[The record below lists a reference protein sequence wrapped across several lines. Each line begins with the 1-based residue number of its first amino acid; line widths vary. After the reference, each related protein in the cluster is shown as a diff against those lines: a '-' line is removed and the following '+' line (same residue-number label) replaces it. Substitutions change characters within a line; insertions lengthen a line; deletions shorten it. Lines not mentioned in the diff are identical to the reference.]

1 MKRIV
6 LTAMIAAACCLSAK
20 AQIRLPA
27 YDSRINPQLLDSWS
41 GPKVY
46 NNDRWSASWITSPD
60 ADAEYGVYF
69 FRKTLSLSAKPAQ
82 FIINVSADN
91 RYKLY
96 VNGVQVA
103 HGPAKGDV
111 RNWNFDTVDIA
122 PWLDKGDN
130 VVAAVVWN
138 FASQRPVA
146 LMSRGQ
152 MGFLVQGNSEAERA
166 LDTGRNWKV
175 IRSDAYSP
183 GAVSVRGYYAAG
195 ATDRVDG
202 SRYPWGWQLE
212 GFDDSSW
219 PAART
224 LTRAALKGAGDYS
237 AWYLVPRPIP
247 PMEIKPVEMA
257 RDLDG
262 NIIPAGKTVEF
273 LIDNTELTTGYPRLY
288 FSGGE
293 GAEITLSYAEALYE
307 PDGPQ
312 NAKGDRNA
320 TEGKV
325 FVGYNDVITADGGS
339 GRCFEPLWWRTW
351 RYLKLTVRGGSKTL
365 RIDSLRAV
373 SSMYPFQLESSFSA
387 PEDPSLQKMLDI
399 GWRTARLCA
408 HETYMD
414 CPYYE
419 QLQYF
424 GDARVQALVTM
435 YNTRD
440 TCMVR
445 NLLEQGRQSM
455 TADGL
460 TMSRYP
466 SHLPQ
471 DIAPYALFWLNTCHD
486 WWMYRGDEAYL
497 QTLLPAMRSVISW
510 FGQFLGPDNL
520 LHHVPT
526 WNFAD
531 WADLT
536 NGSFPIDARGR
547 SAYLDLIYILAL
559 RDAAEMEDAFGNP
572 QLAEEYRNTAWKE
585 TAAARAAYWSE
596 ERKLFSDDGDL
607 TNFSQHINSLAILAD
622 LVTGA
627 DSSELMRRTLSDDS
641 LRPCTIYFRYYL
653 QRAMVHSGN
662 GNLLLDNLDV
672 LRDQM
677 ALGLTTWAEKPEP
690 SRSDCHAWGSSP
702 NVEFFR
708 TVLGIDAA
716 APGFRK
722 VRISPC
728 PGSLKEVSGSIP
740 HPAGTISARYKV
752 SADGKLDATV
762 TLPDGIDGTIVWKGR
777 SAKLSP
783 GPNKLTL

>member
-1 MKRIV
+1 
-6 LTAMIAAACCLSAK
+6 MIAAACCLSAK

-166 LDTGRNWKV
+166 LDTGRSWKV

-212 GFDDSSW
+212 GFDDSGW

-320 TEGKV
+320 TDGKV
-325 FVGYNDVITADGGS
+325 FVGYNDVITTDGGS

-373 SSMYPFQLESSFSA
+373 SSII
-387 PEDPSLQKMLDI
+387 D
-399 GWRTARLCA
+399 TAIYVCA
-408 HETYMD
+408 AI
-414 CPYYE
+414 
-419 QLQYF
+419 F
-424 GDARVQALVTM
+424 
-435 YNTRD
+435 
-440 TCMVR
+440 
-445 NLLEQGRQSM
+445 NLSKRH
-455 TADGL
+455 T
-460 TMSRYP
+460 T
-466 SHLPQ
+466 
-471 DIAPYALFWLNTCHD
+471 T
-486 WWMYRGDEAYL
+486 
-497 QTLLPAMRSVISW
+497 
-510 FGQFLGPDNL
+510 
-520 LHHVPT
+520 
-526 WNFAD
+526 
-531 WADLT
+531 
-536 NGSFPIDARGR
+536 
-547 SAYLDLIYILAL
+547 
-559 RDAAEMEDAFGNP
+559 
-572 QLAEEYRNTAWKE
+572 LAE
-585 TAAARAAYWSE
+585 
-596 ERKLFSDDGDL
+596 
-607 TNFSQHINSLAILAD
+607 
-622 LVTGA
+622 
-627 DSSELMRRTLSDDS
+627 
-641 LRPCTIYFRYYL
+641 LR
-653 QRAMVHSGN
+653 
-662 GNLLLDNLDV
+662 
-672 LRDQM
+672 
-677 ALGLTTWAEKPEP
+677 
-690 SRSDCHAWGSSP
+690 
-702 NVEFFR
+702 
-708 TVLGIDAA
+708 
-716 APGFRK
+716 
-722 VRISPC
+722 
-728 PGSLKEVSGSIP
+728 
-740 HPAGTISARYKV
+740 
-752 SADGKLDATV
+752 
-762 TLPDGIDGTIVWKGR
+762 
-777 SAKLSP
+777 
-783 GPNKLTL
+783 